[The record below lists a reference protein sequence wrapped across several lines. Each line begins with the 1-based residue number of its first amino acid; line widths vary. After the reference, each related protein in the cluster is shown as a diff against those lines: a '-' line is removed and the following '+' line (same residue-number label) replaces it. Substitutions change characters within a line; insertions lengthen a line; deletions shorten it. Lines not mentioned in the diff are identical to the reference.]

1 MPDIP
6 NVPGV
11 PALTNYAIGNFTLV
25 TSDLIGIL
33 AGGLINNV
41 WGIFLFGIPVLA
53 AADSFVAFETKS
65 DYSVPD
71 YPVEQ
76 GSFQSYNK
84 VALPREIR
92 VTACCGGSEVR
103 RQVFIDSIDLLI
115 PNTFLYD
122 VVTPERAY
130 LNYNFTHSDMT
141 RQAQRGV
148 GLVTVNL
155 YLTEIRQSA
164 IAAFLQTAIPGIA
177 GAVGLGNVQASAP
190 AEAGL
195 PAGTQLGG
203 FF

>member
-11 PALTNYAIGNFTLV
+11 PPLTNYALGNLTLV

-53 AADSFVAFETKS
+53 AADSLIAFETRV
-65 DYSVPD
+65 DYSVSD

-76 GSFQSYNK
+76 GSFQAYNK
-84 VALPREIR
+84 VATPREIR
-92 VTACCGGSEVR
+92 VTACCGGSEAK
-103 RQVFIDSIDLLI
+103 RQLFIDSVDLLI

-122 VVTPERAY
+122 VVTPERVY
-130 LNYNFTHSDMT
+130 LNYNFTHVDMI
-141 RQAQRGV
+141 RRAERGV
-148 GLVTVNL
+148 GLVTASL

-164 IAAFLQTAIPGIA
+164 IAAFLSTAIPGIS
-177 GAVGLGNVQASAP
+177 GAVGLGNVQGQTPSVAATG
-190 AEAGL
+190 AAG
-195 PAGTQLGG
+195 AGV
-203 FF
+203 F

>member
-6 NVPGV
+6 NVLGV
-11 PALTNYAIGNFTLV
+11 PPLANYALGNFTLV

-33 AGGLINNV
+33 AGGLIQNV

-53 AADSFVAFETKS
+53 AADSFVAFETKV

-76 GSFQSYNK
+76 GSFQAYNK

-103 RQVFIDSIDLLI
+103 RQAFIDSVDLLI

-122 VVTPERAY
+122 VVTPERVY
-130 LNYNFTHSDMT
+130 LNYNFTHVDMT

-148 GLVTVNL
+148 GLVTANL

-164 IAAFLQTAIPGIA
+164 IAAFLSTAIPGIA
-177 GAVGLGNVQASAP
+177 GAVGLGNVQAQTPSVA
-190 AEAGL
+190 ATGA
-195 PAGTQLGG
+195 ASLGVG
-203 FF
+203 